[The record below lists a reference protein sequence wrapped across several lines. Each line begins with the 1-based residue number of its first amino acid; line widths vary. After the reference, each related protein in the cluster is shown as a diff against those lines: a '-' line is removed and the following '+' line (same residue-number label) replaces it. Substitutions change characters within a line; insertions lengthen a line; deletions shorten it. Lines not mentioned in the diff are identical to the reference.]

1 MDKTTYAPRPQW
13 AAIRKEFRAT
23 RAARAERKTLERE
36 LASYTAPR
44 DLHDLDA
51 ILHRYS
57 DDETAEIRS
66 ILTARRA

>member
-1 MDKTTYAPRPQW
+1 MGRDPEGVSRYPG
-13 AAIRKEFRAT
+13 
-23 RAARAERKTLERE
+23 ARAERKTLERE